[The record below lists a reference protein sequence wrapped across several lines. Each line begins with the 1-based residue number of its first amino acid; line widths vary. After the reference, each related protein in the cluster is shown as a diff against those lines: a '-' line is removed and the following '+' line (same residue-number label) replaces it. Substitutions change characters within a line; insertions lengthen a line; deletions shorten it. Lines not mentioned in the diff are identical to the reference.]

1 MKNLITAAAV
11 AVTLSL
17 TVGAAHAADIVG
29 LQMASQAEAINA
41 IATDLM
47 DKVETQGKTT
57 VQSDGTTATD
67 SSSQIVLNSSLENAL
82 VASYA
87 ISEHGVITLTLNKTD
102 ILAPLAGDIITL
114 TPQAK
119 AEGADVDFQHKAH
132 VAVESWTCT
141 VVRPSGQANPAD
153 FPLGG
158 SSGRNVWLSAEGPL
172 KDYCSIVAVNTE
184 G

>member
-47 DKVETQGKTT
+47 DKVEKTT

-67 SSSQIVLNSSLENAL
+67 LSSQIVLNSSLENAL

-141 VVRPSGQANPAD
+141 VGRPSGQANPAD
-153 FPLGG
+153 FSLGG

>member
-47 DKVETQGKTT
+47 DKVEKTT

-67 SSSQIVLNSSLENAL
+67 LSSQIVLNDSLENAL

>member
-17 TVGAAHAADIVG
+17 TVGAAHADVTATK
-29 LQMASQAEAINA
+29 MASQATAINA

-132 VAVESWTCT
+132 AAVESWTCT
-141 VVRPSGQANPAD
+141 VVRPSGQANPAN
-153 FPLGG
+153 FSLGG

-172 KDYCSIVAVNTE
+172 KDYCSNS
-184 G
+184 GS